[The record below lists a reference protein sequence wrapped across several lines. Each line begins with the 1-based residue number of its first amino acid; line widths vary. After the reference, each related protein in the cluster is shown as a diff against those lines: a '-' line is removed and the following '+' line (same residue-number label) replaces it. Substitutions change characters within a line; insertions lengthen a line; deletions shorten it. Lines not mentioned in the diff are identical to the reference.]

1 MSLRERTRPGLGTVA
16 AGVRGLGVVDLQP
29 EECRKRALECVRK
42 AQLVTGPLIR
52 SMFAELAQHWTEM
65 AADLE
70 NIERLRS

>member
-1 MSLRERTRPGLGTVA
+1 
-16 AGVRGLGVVDLQP
+16 
-29 EECRKRALECVRK
+29 
-42 AQLVTGPLIR
+42 LVTGPLNR